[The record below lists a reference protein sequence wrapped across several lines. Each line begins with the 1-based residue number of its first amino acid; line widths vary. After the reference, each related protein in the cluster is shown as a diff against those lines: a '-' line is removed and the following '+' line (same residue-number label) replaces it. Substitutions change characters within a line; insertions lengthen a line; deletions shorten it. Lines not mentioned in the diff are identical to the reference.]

1 MATRCREAAKEG
13 DKRGKGGERWEPDQ
27 EKADKN
33 NKVLAGRSDGGGK
46 RKEKVPVIG
55 EWVLRK
61 GQKIKGGKRRF
72 VPQLS
77 KNRS

>member
-1 MATRCREAAKEG
+1 MWPRDAERRQKREIREERAVRDGSQTKKKQIRIIRCW
-13 DKRGKGGERWEPDQ
+13 RGGAMGGE
-27 EKADKN
+27 
-33 NKVLAGRSDGGGK
+33 K

-61 GQKIKGGKRRF
+61 GQKIKGGKRF